1 MSLLTYLDPNAIK
14 DASIEGIKIKNGA
27 ISSSKIDETVA
38 SKSYVDA
45 QVKTVDN
52 VKNAVEA
59 LKSGKVTKNSKGEIK
74 QYCEADLI
82 N

>member
-38 SKSYVDA
+38 SKSYVD
-45 QVKTVDN
+45 
-52 VKNAVEA
+52 EA
-59 LKSGKVTKNSKGEIK
+59 IASAITTALNTDV
-74 QYCEADLI
+74 
-82 N
+82 